1 MLGGWRGVNALIGHH
16 TGLHDFQGGMP
27 SDAVL
32 VIAVTQPAAMS
43 WKVVDVRQVDTPW
56 NQKIPVA
63 KFIGIEITWFI
74 KLSKS

>member
-32 VIAVTQPAAMS
+32 VIAVTQPAACG
-43 WKVVDVRQVDTPW
+43 RGCTPGRYAM
-56 NQKIPVA
+56 K
-63 KFIGIEITWFI
+63 
-74 KLSKS
+74 SKNPGG